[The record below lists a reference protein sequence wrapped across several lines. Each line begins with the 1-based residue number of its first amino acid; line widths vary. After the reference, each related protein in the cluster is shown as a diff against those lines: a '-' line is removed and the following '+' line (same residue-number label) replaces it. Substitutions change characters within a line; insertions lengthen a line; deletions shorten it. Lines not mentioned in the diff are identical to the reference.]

1 MNGTIVAINRQLG
14 TLVVETIDKKCAVL
28 ETFGRITA
36 NIGDQIEGEWIPS
49 GPFSVNNVTS
59 GERMNMTLQDADIS
73 RYEAVGRMTVI

>member
-36 NIGDQIEGEWIPS
+36 NIGDQIEGEWTPS
-49 GPFSVNNVTS
+49 GAFPVNNVTS